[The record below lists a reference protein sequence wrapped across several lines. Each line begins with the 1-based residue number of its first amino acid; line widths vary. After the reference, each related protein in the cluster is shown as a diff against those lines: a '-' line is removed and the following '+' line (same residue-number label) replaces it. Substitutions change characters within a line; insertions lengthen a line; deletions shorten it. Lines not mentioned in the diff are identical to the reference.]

1 MRNKQLIIRKIFEV
15 NNFLNGQEALLST
28 GRSIEEIKA
37 QIERIK
43 AKLHEIEVLVNG
55 EQETF

>member
-28 GRSIEEIKA
+28 GRNVEEIKA
-37 QIERIK
+37 QIEKIK
-43 AKLHEIEVLVNG
+43 AKLNEVEVLVNG